1 MSSSSS
7 LFSFFLSLI
16 SISKSGSVRISR
28 FDGIGIALTKIA
40 SPLRHPISKIS
51 RQNFPNLVPV
61 SSNELTQLFSSTEEL
76 TLDEL
81 ISPIK
86 RSEILAR

>member
-28 FDGIGIALTKIA
+28 FDGIALTKIA

-61 SSNELTQLFSSTEEL
+61 SSNELTQLFFSTEEL